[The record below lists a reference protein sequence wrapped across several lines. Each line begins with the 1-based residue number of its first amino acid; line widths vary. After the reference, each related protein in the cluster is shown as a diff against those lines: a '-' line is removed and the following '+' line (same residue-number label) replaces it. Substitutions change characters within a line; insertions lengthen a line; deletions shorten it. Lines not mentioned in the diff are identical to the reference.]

1 MPTSL
6 CRNLCPESFIFSTL
20 LLGPLMDID
29 TTTDA
34 ITKTGAIIKRNR
46 SSQKSPSSGDNGM
59 EDLVNKMARLGDQS
73 QGAKAKSPSK
83 TKSKSASPKDMAG
96 VEEARASASASK
108 LVLDA
113 ERASE
118 QFQNAVEELNGQTIQ
133 LAEIMTMITN
143 FENTVAGFLGAMKKD
158 HQIGMYAHSVMEQ
171 NISSILSSD
180 IRMLRDI
187 LKRMSAFPGQL
198 VEQIRAFPE
207 KVKKG
212 IEGVQFYS
220 KSEEFS
226 KLKLPERER
235 YFSYF
240 AQGTFYSPAGLLIK
254 AIGFPTILSKTDS
267 KSKREVLSKIHSFK
281 RMFPTYSFTRLELEF
296 IRRWLNTGKVLF
308 GLNIPNERKLTEEEQ
323 KTRYLPLLMAL
334 FGKDTFQYF
343 GEEKALSPQSRYEQ
357 LIKIRME
364 ELRVI
369 DPSLTK
375 AQLRYRAENEEE

>member
-1 MPTSL
+1 
-6 CRNLCPESFIFSTL
+6 
-20 LLGPLMDID
+20 MDID
-29 TTTDA
+29 T
-34 ITKTGAIIKRNR
+34 KRNR
-46 SSQKSPSSGDNGM
+46 SSQKSPSPGDNGM
-59 EDLVNKMARLGDQS
+59 DDLVNTFKKARLDADQS
-73 QGAKAKSPSK
+73 QGAKAKVPSK

-96 VEEARASASASK
+96 VEDARARASASK
-108 LVLDA
+108 IVLD
-113 ERASE
+113 EQRASE
-118 QFQNAVEELNGQTIQ
+118 QFKNAVEELNAQTIQ
-133 LAEIMTMITN
+133 LAAIMTMITN

-171 NISSILSSD
+171 NISSILSGD

-220 KSEEFS
+220 KSEEYS

-375 AQLRYRAENEEE
+375 AQRRYRAENEEE

>member
-1 MPTSL
+1 M
-6 CRNLCPESFIFSTL
+6 EV
-20 LLGPLMDID
+20 
-29 TTTDA
+29 DA
-34 ITKTGAIIKRNR
+34 KTAQVKRYR
-46 SSQKSPSSGDNGM
+46 SSQKSASSASPGDKDKGM
-59 EDLVNKMARLGDQS
+59 DDLTNIFKKTRLDEAT
-73 QGAKAKSPSK
+73 AKA
-83 TKSKSASPKDMAG
+83 KSKSASPKAIAKSKSASPKAMTG
-96 VEEARASASASK
+96 VEEARANAKASASAIAK
-108 LVLDA
+108 ANEAVLD
-113 ERASE
+113 EQRASE
-118 QFQNAVEELNGQTIQ
+118 QFKNAVEELNEQTVSF
-133 LAEIMTMITN
+133 AEIMTIITN
-143 FENTVAGFLGAMKKD
+143 FERTVNEFLGTMKKD
-158 HQIGMYAHSVMEQ
+158 HKLGMYAYSVMEQ
-171 NISSILSSD
+171 NISSMLSGD
-180 IRMLRDI
+180 IRMLNDTV
-187 LKRMSAFPGQL
+187 KRMSAFPGQL

-220 KSEEFS
+220 KSEEYS

-375 AQLRYRAENEEE
+375 AQQRYRAENEEE

>member
-1 MPTSL
+1 M
-6 CRNLCPESFIFSTL
+6 EV
-20 LLGPLMDID
+20 
-29 TTTDA
+29 DA
-34 ITKTGAIIKRNR
+34 KTAQIKRNR
-46 SSQKSPSSGDNGM
+46 SSQKSASSASPGDKDKAM
-59 EDLVNKMARLGDQS
+59 DDLTNIFKKTRLDEGASES
-73 QGAKAKSPSK
+73 QVATTKATAKA
-83 TKSKSASPKDMAG
+83 KSKSASPKAIAMTG
-96 VEEARASASASK
+96 VEEATEATEATEARASASK
-108 LVLDA
+108 MVLDT

-118 QFQNAVEELNGQTIQ
+118 KFQNAVEELNEQTNKF
-133 LAEIMTMITN
+133 AEIMTIITD
-143 FENTVAGFLGAMKKD
+143 FERTVDGFLSTMKKD
-158 HQIGMYAHSVMEQ
+158 HQIGLYAHSVMEQ
-171 NISSILSSD
+171 NISSMLSGD
-180 IRMLRDI
+180 IRMLRDTV
-187 LKRMSAFPGQL
+187 KRMSVFPGQL
-198 VEQIRAFPE
+198 VKEVRAFPE

-220 KSEEFS
+220 KSEEYS

-308 GLNIPNERKLTEEEQ
+308 GLNIPSERKLTEEEQ

-357 LIKIRME
+357 LTKIRME

-375 AQLRYRAENEEE
+375 AQRRYRAENEEEWSPC